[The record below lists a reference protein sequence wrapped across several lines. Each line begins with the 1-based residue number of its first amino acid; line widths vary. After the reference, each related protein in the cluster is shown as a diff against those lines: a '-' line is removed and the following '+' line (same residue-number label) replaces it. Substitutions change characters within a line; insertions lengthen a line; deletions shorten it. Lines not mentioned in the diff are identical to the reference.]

1 MILCIKSNAV
11 RFYKA
16 FTLLKDNVAA
26 NHHLFELLEEA
37 TLLPRDM
44 VEGNESYKQ
53 IIVYIIIK
61 NKKLVYR
68 YMRSGGEDRLMRLYS
83 LGIGGHVNSEDMESS
98 GDAFG
103 AIEWGFRRE
112 LNEELLIRGD
122 YKSKWVGVINDN
134 SNPVGKVHLGIVME
148 IDVDGEPVYPIDNN
162 LSRGLFE
169 EVSTI
174 IAEKD
179 KYESWSQLLMDYL
192 EV

>member
-1 MILCIKSNAV
+1 MILCIKSDAV

-16 FTLLKDNVAA
+16 FTLLKDNLAA

-68 YMRSGGEDRLMRLYS
+68 YKRSGGEDRLMRLYS

-98 GDAFG
+98 SDAFS
-103 AIEWGFRRE
+103 AIEFGFRRE

>member
-37 TLLPRDM
+37 MLLPRDM